1 MSIYIIFIQ
10 DYNDLPLPPSP
21 PVLMNSSSE
30 ELEKKPGSMKN
41 YTTSAEVHHGHSL
54 NNRDI
59 DDLCKEG
66 NSLKEKSNTRPVR
79 RLMTDELPLP
89 PLPPSQPVFE
99 YLPPIIFTHRGQQ
112 SIASNNTN
120 TNTNTNTATTTN
132 NSTMKSW
139 SNESSSRRTP
149 PWTRGYGSQVT
160 TPTSSQTPLY
170 DGSLGA
176 VYSAKRTVHY
186 GNKRSQRQSPKDENR
201 LQTSCSLPETPIFAR
216 G

>member
-1 MSIYIIFIQ
+1 
-10 DYNDLPLPPSP
+10 
-21 PVLMNSSSE
+21 MNSSSE
-30 ELEKKPGSMKN
+30 DLGKPIPIKT
-41 YTTSAEVHHGHSL
+41 YLTKTTTSAEIHGHSL
-54 NNRDI
+54 NNREME
-59 DDLCKEG
+59 DLGKE
-66 NSLKEKSNTRPVR
+66 NSLKEKTNTRPSH

-89 PLPPSQPVFE
+89 PPPPQPVFE

-120 TNTNTNTATTTN
+120 TNTATTN
-132 NSTMKSW
+132 NSTLKSW
-139 SNESSSRRTP
+139 SNDSSSRRTP

-176 VYSAKRTVHY
+176 VYSAKRTPHY